1 MARRRRIAIES
12 LSVRV
17 RAQESEDEKAAATG
31 VLPESSLSPIL
42 HQRWG
47 AVCGRLAAHFF

>member
-31 VLPESSLSPIL
+31 IPP
-42 HQRWG
+42 
-47 AVCGRLAAHFF
+47 